1 MGNWVFL
8 VDKRDT
14 EALAFAFSGV
24 PDVVLGACLDVA
36 GALAFNG
43 VPVVGVINAG
53 LGSADPVANF
63 GVPSV
68 HNTVFRVRSFESAD
82 AFFQYLVVVVI
93 FWANFDVPEFAGV

>member
-1 MGNWVFL
+1 M
-8 VDKRDT
+8 
-14 EALAFAFSGV
+14 
-24 PDVVLGACLDVA
+24 VLCAGLGVA
-36 GALAFNG
+36 GALAPIG